1 MITSRATP
9 PRTSWKAL
17 RGERFRL
24 GEPGTFRRFQNVTA
38 MSHETAESYNDPFV
52 ASDGAHNIT
61 PWWAGPNGYICENNL
76 EDGDVIEGMPNA
88 TYPMTRNGYTY
99 HPQKEALLQW
109 FQQQPLSH
117 AISAA

>member
-1 MITSRATP
+1 M
-9 PRTSWKAL
+9 
-17 RGERFRL
+17 

-38 MSHETAESYNDPFV
+38 MSHEIAESYNDPFV

-99 HPQKEALLQW
+99 HPEKEALLQW